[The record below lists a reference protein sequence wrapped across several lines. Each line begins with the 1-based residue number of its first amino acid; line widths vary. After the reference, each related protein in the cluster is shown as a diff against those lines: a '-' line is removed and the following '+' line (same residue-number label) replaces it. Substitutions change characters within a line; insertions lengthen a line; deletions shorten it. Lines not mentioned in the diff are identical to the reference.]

1 MTQTSFYGSFSR
13 AEAEEESLRTIEE
26 GLELGINMLDTAWIY
41 QSWGADGAPS
51 TTNEELVGKALA
63 KFGREK
69 FVVCTKTGIVPS
81 ATGMVRSA
89 SEETIRKQLA
99 ESLERLSIDQIDL
112 YYCHRMPDDVSIE
125 EMMGTMKKLVEEG
138 KIKYVGLSECT
149 PDELRRAHAVYPVT
163 AVQLE
168 YSLQTRNIED
178 ALIPVARELGIGIVA
193 YSPLGRGFLAG
204 TFEKRE
210 DLDDKDWRLQ
220 NPRFSEE
227 NFASNAAAI
236 APFKE
241 LCQAV
246 PAAQMALAWVHAQGP
261 DIFPIPGTKHVKY
274 IRQNAGA
281 FGLSESLTADEVAT
295 LGASVGAFVGLRYPG
310 EKAGSF
316 EERL

>member
-1 MTQTSFYGSFSR
+1 MSAFYGSFSR

-26 GLELGINMLDTAWIY
+26 GLELGINMIDTAWIY

-63 KFGREK
+63 RFGREN
-69 FVVCTKTGIVPS
+69 FVVATKTGIVPTE
-81 ATGMVRSA
+81 TGMVRSS
-89 SEETIRKQLA
+89 SEKTIRAQLA
-99 ESLERLSIDQIDL
+99 ESLARLSISHIDL
-112 YYCHRMPDDVSIE
+112 YYCHRMPEDVTIE
-125 EMMGTMKKLVEEG
+125 EMMSIMKKLVEEG
-138 KIKYVGLSECT
+138 FINYVGLSECT
-149 PDELRRAHAVYPVT
+149 PDELRCAHAVYPVT

-178 ALIPVARELGIGIVA
+178 TLIPVARELGIGIVA

-227 NFASNAAAI
+227 HFAVNAAAI
-236 APFKE
+236 APFKD
-241 LCQAV
+241 LCQAKAV
-246 PAAQMALAWVHAQGP
+246 PAAQMALAWVHAQGA
-261 DIFPIPGTKHVKY
+261 DIFPIPGTKHVNY

-281 FGLSESLTADEVAT
+281 FSLSESLSADEVKT
-295 LGASVGAFVGLRYPG
+295 LGSSVGAFVGLRYPG